1 MEALG
6 QLAGGISHDF
16 NNLLAAILGSCEFI
30 HNDPADAEAVKEHTL
45 EIQKAATTA
54 AASTKQLLAFS
65 RRQVML
71 PRVLDLNQVV
81 RDMEKILQRLIGEN
95 IELIGNLDDDVWPV
109 LADPSQI
116 SQVIMNLAINGRDA
130 MPAGGILTIA
140 TSKAFLSDLDLGTS
154 HGSSAGGLRAG
165 DYTCLS
171 VKDAGCGMD
180 QSVLARVFE
189 PFFSTKG
196 PKKGS
201 GLGMATVYGI
211 VTQSKGHIDIDSE
224 LNKGTTVRVYLP
236 RSREEAKTYGLPSPT
251 TALGENVEQLGGSE
265 TILLVEDERP
275 MRTLAKRILEMYGYK
290 MITAADAES
299 ALEGFEL
306 HGGLVD
312 LLLTDV
318 VLPGMRGPDLAE
330 KLRITQPQLKVLYM
344 SGYTDTDMAQQ
355 DLLDEVAGYLQKPFH
370 SSELIREVRRLL
382 DNK

>member
-1 MEALG
+1 M
-6 QLAGGISHDF
+6 
-16 NNLLAAILGSCEFI
+16 
-30 HNDPADAEAVKEHTL
+30 
-45 EIQKAATTA
+45 
-54 AASTKQLLAFS
+54 
-65 RRQVML
+65 
-71 PRVLDLNQVV
+71 
-81 RDMEKILQRLIGEN
+81 IGEN

-154 HGSSAGGLRAG
+154 HGSSTGGLRAG

-171 VKDAGCGMD
+171 VSDAGCGMD
-180 QSVLARVFE
+180 QSILARVFE

-211 VTQSKGHIDIDSE
+211 VTQSKGHIDIDSQPD
-224 LNKGTTVRVYLP
+224 KGTTVRVYLP
-236 RSREEAKTYGLPSPT
+236 RSLEEAKVSAPT
-251 TALGENVEQLGGSE
+251 SAATALGEHVEHLGGSE
-265 TILLVEDERP
+265 TILLVEDEGTVRI
-275 MRTLAKRILEMYGYK
+275 LAKRILEMNGYK
-290 MITAADAES
+290 MITAPDAES
-299 ALEGFEL
+299 ALEAFEL

-330 KLRITQPQLKVLYM
+330 RLRITQPQLRVLYM

-370 SSELIREVRRLL
+370 SSELIRKVRWLL
-382 DNK
+382 DSK